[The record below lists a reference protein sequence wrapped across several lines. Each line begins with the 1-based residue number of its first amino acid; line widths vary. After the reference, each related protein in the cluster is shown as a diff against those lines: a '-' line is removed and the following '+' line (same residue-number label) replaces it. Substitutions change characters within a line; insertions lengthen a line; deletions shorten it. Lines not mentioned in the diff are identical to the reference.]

1 MAGRWHA
8 SLKGRMAT
16 VSINTFIFLFPICHL
31 SRTSHDKPY
40 FISPLHWYACGAAA
54 FGTCP
59 RRAACKWLSRETFKE
74 TLLHWHMK
82 TSSRSSV
89 TGENHFCSVVIK
101 EWINAYYGRKSD
113 SVFGAVLAVK
123 RFQCKNCVVLP
134 ASASVE
140 AGPFFTSLNYL
151 LLQLSAT
158 IKDRFG
164 QRDEGREPM
173 NRKLSW
179 LQAGVKSERCRWQFD
194 QASSFRLVL
203 QCTGTDLL
211 HGELLLLLNAYLQTH
226 K

>member
-1 MAGRWHA
+1 MPVVQQHLEHVHDVLHA
-8 SLKGRMAT
+8 NASPVR
-16 VSINTFIFLFPICHL
+16 VSK
-31 SRTSHDKPY
+31 KP
-40 FISPLHWYACGAAA
+40 FC
-54 FGTCP
+54 
-59 RRAACKWLSRETFKE
+59 
-74 TLLHWHMK
+74 HWHMK
-82 TSSRSSV
+82 MSSRSSV

-113 SVFGAVLAVK
+113 SVFEAVLAVK
-123 RFQCKNCVVLP
+123 RFQCKNGVVLP

-140 AGPFFTSLNYL
+140 AGAFFTSLNYL

-158 IKDRFG
+158 IKNPFS
-164 QRDEGREPM
+164 QCDEGREPM

-203 QCTGTDLL
+203 QWNGTDLL
-211 HGELLLLLNAYLQTH
+211 HGELLLLLNGNLQTH

>member
-1 MAGRWHA
+1 MPVVQQHLEHVHDVLHA
-8 SLKGRMAT
+8 NGSPVR
-16 VSINTFIFLFPICHL
+16 L
-31 SRTSHDKPY
+31 SKKPC
-40 FISPLHWYACGAAA
+40 S
-54 FGTCP
+54 
-59 RRAACKWLSRETFKE
+59 
-74 TLLHWHMK
+74 HWHME

-101 EWINAYYGRKSD
+101 EWINAYYGRKSG

-140 AGPFFTSLNYL
+140 AAPFSTSLNYL

-158 IKDRFG
+158 IKNLLG
-164 QRDEGREPM
+164 QRDEGTEPM
-173 NRKLSW
+173 NGKLSW

-203 QCTGTDLL
+203 QCNGTDLL
-211 HGELLLLLNAYLQTH
+211 HGELLLLLNGYLQTH

>member
-164 QRDEGREPM
+164 QRDEGREPLWIE
-173 NRKLSW
+173 NCLDSKQVWSLKDADDSLISHPPSGW
-179 LQAGVKSERCRWQFD
+179 CFSALE
-194 QASSFRLVL
+194 
-203 QCTGTDLL
+203 
-211 HGELLLLLNAYLQTH
+211 QTCSMENSYCC
-226 K
+226 

>member
-113 SVFGAVLAVK
+113 SAFGAVLAVK

-164 QRDEGREPM
+164 QRDEGREPLWVE
-173 NRKLSW
+173 NCLDSKQVWSLKDADDSLIRHPPSGW
-179 LQAGVKSERCRWQFD
+179 CFSARE
-194 QASSFRLVL
+194 
-203 QCTGTDLL
+203 
-211 HGELLLLLNAYLQTH
+211 QTCSMENSYCC
-226 K
+226 